1 RRSLTTLITYTTLFR
16 SAYGKLTRDP
26 QQMTTLERV
35 GFPER
40 YVPLLAAAEI
50 AGAAGILTGLAWA
63 PLGVAA
69 AVGLIAYFIGAV
81 VSHRSEEHTSELQS
95 RETLV

>member
-1 RRSLTTLITYTTLFR
+1 MFLATLVVTILF
-16 SAYGKLTRDP
+16 ALVLLLAADGKLTRDP

-50 AGAAGILTGLAWA
+50 SMTAK
-63 PLGVAA
+63 LG
-69 AVGLIAYFIGAV
+69 
-81 VSHRSEEHTSELQS
+81 
-95 RETLV
+95 